1 MRYLSL
7 KSLYKVTMLV
17 FFLISLNPYFFWKI
31 PNSLLMLLVAI
42 ISLVVYFLNKSNFR
56 LLKSDIS
63 TIVLLLLLVIIV
75 YGLDSIIRILY
86 GVSLFISTFI
96 LFMAS
101 EEFKRE
107 ILVFVTKAFA
117 ILLGISALFF
127 LAKYLFHIPL
137 SGNEVKYDEVYSFT
151 NYRFFLMRGSTDM
164 FFIPRFHSIF
174 LEPGH
179 VGMITSYLLLAN
191 SYDFRKWYNIIL
203 LIVSI
208 LTFSLASY
216 VLVAI
221 GMLLYFIR
229 SLKSAVMILLLS
241 LAMLTPIYIY
251 SVGSGNMVDQLII
264 SRLVFEN
271 GDISGN
277 NRTSSGLE
285 EGYKKLYDDPVGLM
299 FGVDYKRELYSAGNA
314 GYKLFIFAYGLI
326 GLFFTLLLYL
336 SLIKKYS
343 ILASYPIFLLYSAS
357 FLQRAYPLW
366 STWLLIFICG
376 VSMLE
381 SDKEKRDALKL
392 TNLKFN
398 L

>member
-7 KSLYKVTMLV
+7 NGLYKVTMLV

-31 PNSLLMLLVAI
+31 PSSLLMLLVAI
-42 ISLVVYFLNKSNFR
+42 ISLVIYFLNKGNFR
-56 LLKSDIS
+56 LLKSDLS
-63 TIVLLLLLVIIV
+63 TIVLLLLLIFIV
-75 YGLDSIIRILY
+75 YGLDSSIRILY
-86 GVSLFISTFI
+86 GISLFISTFI
-96 LFMAS
+96 LLMAS

-107 ILVFVTKAFA
+107 ILVFISKVFA
-117 ILLGISALFF
+117 LLLGVSVSFF
-127 LAKYLFHIPL
+127 LAKYLLHIPL
-137 SGNEVKYDEVYSFT
+137 SGNEVHYDEVYSFI

-164 FFIPRFHSIF
+164 FFIPRFHSVF

-216 VLVAI
+216 VLIAI
-221 GMLLYFIR
+221 GVLLYFIR

-241 LAMLTPIYIY
+241 LAMLIPIYIY

-271 GDISGN
+271 GDLAGN

-285 EGYKKLYDDPVGLM
+285 EGYKNLYDDPVDLM
-299 FGVDYKRELYSAGNA
+299 FGVDYKRDLYSAGSA
-314 GYKLFIFAYGLI
+314 GYKLFIFEYGLI
-326 GLFFTLLLYL
+326 GVFFTLLLYL
-336 SLIKKYS
+336 SLIKNHS
-343 ILASYPIFLLYSAS
+343 ILASYPILLLYSAS

-381 SDKEKRDALKL
+381 LDKEKRDILKL
-392 TNLKFN
+392 SN
-398 L
+398 